1 MTVAIDLPRARLPG
15 AGSAGRFLANYLP
28 ATLLLVA
35 LVGFWEAWVQVRNT
49 PSYVLPAP
57 SLVWEA
63 FLRTRA
69 TLPGHTLTTL
79 NESLLGLG
87 IGALAGVALASLM
100 TSVAI
105 VRRVLYPLMIVSQTI
120 PMIVLAP
127 LLTIWFGFG
136 IEPKVV
142 VVLLVT
148 FFPVLVS
155 TTEALL
161 GADRNLIALLQSMG
175 ATRLQT
181 LRYVLLP
188 SALPG
193 FFAGLRIAAAYAVT
207 GAVIAEL
214 MGAQSGLGLYITR
227 SNSAFR
233 TDQVFVGIVLVALLS
248 LALFAA
254 VHIINRLATPWAF
267 AGKGDNS

>member
-1 MTVAIDLPRARLPG
+1 MTTLIDLPRGRMRLAGGARRLV
-15 AGSAGRFLANYLP
+15 ANYLP
-28 ATLLLVA
+28 AMVLLAGLI
-35 LVGFWEAWVQVRNT
+35 GFWEAWVAIRDT
-49 PSYVLPAP
+49 PSYILPAP
-57 SLVWEA
+57 SAVWEA
-63 FLRTRA
+63 FMRTRE
-69 TLPGHTLTTL
+69 TLPAHTLTTL
-79 NESLLGLG
+79 DESLFGLAV
-87 IGALAGVALASLM
+87 GAVSGVALAALM
-100 TSVAI
+100 ASVAL

-127 LLTIWFGFG
+127 LLIIWFGLG
-136 IEPKVV
+136 MTPKVV
-142 VVLLVT
+142 VVMLVT

-155 TTEALL
+155 TTEAIL
-161 GADRNLIALLQSMG
+161 GADRNLIALVRSMG
-175 ATRLQT
+175 ASRIEM

-227 SNSAFR
+227 SSASFR
-233 TDQVFVGIVLVALLS
+233 TDQVFVGIVVVALLS

-254 VHIINRLATPWAF
+254 VHIANRLATPWAF
-267 AGKGDNS
+267 TGEGDHS